1 MHQCSGKTCIAINNF
16 AICLH
21 YHYHSDLLTTTI
33 NVGNMIESLPLFEKS
48 LFCNISKLFCFSMFS
63 FLLFSI
69 FSPKVEIMIICFSTF
84 EFFKT
89 SPVYQYSAPSCWHMI
104 ERKLKE
110 GFLKFL
116 NILNVQSNHVIISY
130 CNWRDFFWQTLDQDL
145 TGWWWSPDEWWRSP
159 GIRRRWPKRNIEMG
173 GKKDI
178 GQFMGRG
185 RHQITFDRL

>member
-1 MHQCSGKTCIAINNF
+1 MHQYSGKTCIAINNF

-33 NVGNMIESLPLFEKS
+33 NVGNMIESLPLFEKY
-48 LFCNISKLFCFSMFS
+48 FKT
-63 FLLFSI
+63 FLLFNVFFSALFNILPKSWDHDHLLFNFRVFQNFSGISI
-69 FSPKVEIMIICFSTF
+69 FCTLMLTYDRK
-84 EFFKT
+84 K
-89 SPVYQYSAPSCWHMI
+89 I
-104 ERKLKE
+104 ERRIFE
-110 GFLKFL
+110 VFL
-116 NILNVQSNHVIISY
+116 NILIVQSNHVIISY
-130 CNWRDFFWQTLDQDL
+130 CNWRDFFWQTFDQDL